1 MPGHKIVINGR
12 QNMAQRGYMLSDQ
25 EMRGIQVPMEVA
37 CEYREWTYES
47 DGYYRELQSGL

>member
-1 MPGHKIVINGR
+1 
-12 QNMAQRGYMLSDQ
+12 MAQRGYMLSSE